1 MMKPSEKQVSGSIPA
16 KVGQT
21 SEPTELATWAEKH
34 PDVRTAGGRDGIYLV
49 EKYPKRYVWPKRY
62 L

>member
-21 SEPTELATWAEKH
+21 TELTELATWAEKH
-34 PDVRTAGGRDGIYLV
+34 SEVRTAGRRDGIYLV
-49 EKYPKRYVWPKRY
+49 EKCPRRYSWPKRY